1 MKMWKKPMV
10 VLHTLNEVNQYIKA
24 NAGTCILCF
33 GRTI

>member
-1 MKMWKKPMV
+1 MKLWKKPVV

-24 NAGTCILCF
+24 NAGTCILRF